1 MEVQIMTTELLAML
15 GGGASG
21 FIFKLIGTMVSN
33 QQVLTE
39 GLIKKQKAS
48 DDSADRAD
56 KRGGPGG
63 AWVRR
68 FIVITVLFGVVV
80 APFLLAHSGDG
91 VTVASEYSKWFGLMK
106 GVNYETLYGYVILPE
121 IRTSIITI
129 VSFYFG
135 SSTVK

>member
-1 MEVQIMTTELLAML
+1 MPTELLAML
-15 GGGASG
+15 GGGMSG
-21 FIFKLIGTMVSN
+21 FIFKLIGTMVSA
-33 QQVLTE
+33 QQANVDN
-39 GLIKKQKAS
+39 LIKRTEAHTT
-48 DDSADRAD
+48 SADAAD

-68 FIVITVLFGVVV
+68 FIVIVVLFGVVI
-80 APFLLAHSGDG
+80 APFILAHSGDG
-91 VTVASEYSKWFGLMK
+91 VTVASDYKKWFGLFS
-106 GVNYETLYGYVILPE
+106 GTNYETLHGYVILPE

>member
-15 GGGASG
+15 GGGALG

-33 QQVLTE
+33 QALTE

-63 AWVRR
+63 VGTQIYCNSCIIWCCC
-68 FIVITVLFGVVV
+68 
-80 APFLLAHSGDG
+80 S
-91 VTVASEYSKWFGLMK
+91 S
-106 GVNYETLYGYVILPE
+106 IL
-121 IRTSIITI
+121 
-129 VSFYFG
+129 VS
-135 SSTVK
+135 S